1 MSHLHRIDGTASPA
15 APFDFAKTL
24 DFLRRF
30 PPTFGLNMVVGNCVH
45 KAQRING
52 RTVLFRI
59 SARGTVQ
66 QPFLHYTVDL
76 HKAQDLAEAEKEAI
90 EWLRFFLG
98 WDDDLHEFYE
108 LAEHDPYFAP
118 IACALYGYH
127 HVKFP
132 SPFEAAVWAIV
143 SQRNQATVARGMH
156 QALLKGLGHRISR
169 YGLDYWAF
177 PEAQEVAPLEVS
189 DLPTS
194 LRPMR
199 RGEYILDA
207 ARAFATANPAF
218 LRSGPVNAV
227 EDWLRG
233 IKGIGPWS
241 ARFVL
246 LRALGRTYVH
256 PEDDRFV
263 IDAASLVYGEGRRL
277 TPLEVGTLADAYGAW
292 KGYWAHYLWLAVR
305 SQTD

>member
-1 MSHLHRIDGTASPA
+1 M
-15 APFDFAKTL
+15 
-24 DFLRRF
+24 
-30 PPTFGLNMVVGNCVH
+30 PPG
-45 KAQRING
+45 
-52 RTVLFRI
+52 
-59 SARGTVQ
+59 
-66 QPFLHYTVDL
+66 
-76 HKAQDLAEAEKEAI
+76 
-90 EWLRFFLG
+90 
-98 WDDDLHEFYE
+98 
-108 LAEHDPYFAP
+108 
-118 IACALYGYH
+118 
-127 HVKFP
+127 
-132 SPFEAAVWAIV
+132 
-143 SQRNQATVARGMH
+143 
-156 QALLKGLGHRISR
+156 
-169 YGLDYWAF
+169 
-177 PEAQEVAPLEVS
+177 PL
-189 DLPTS
+189 
-194 LRPMR
+194 
-199 RGEYILDA
+199 
-207 ARAFATANPAF
+207 TANPAF